1 MLTKV
6 QWADAFRRGLFADGK
21 YRSGLLEDHDKRLNF
36 SSKFGSSCTLLCSKG
51 QWMLLRRQQFLFFI
65 MWKNTNLFYLLWI
78 VVYIK
83 TWNYVLLGSW
93 EKIYL
98 HFCKKKKSLS
108 CLFCYIL
115 TWVPDPDM
123 STKTVLNYCIQLV
136 WHGLQLCLVVVL
148 GGLCFNIIVR
158 VIIAHGKVSCHLP
171 YPRVLH
177 SNAIPLMSRSTPFM
191 R

>member
-51 QWMLLRRQQFLFFI
+51 QWMLLWRQQFLFFI

-98 HFCKKKKSLS
+98 HFCKKKIPILFILLYIDLS
-108 CLFCYIL
+108 PRSRYVHQDSVKLLY
-115 TWVPDPDM
+115 PA
-123 STKTVLNYCIQLV
+123 
-136 WHGLQLCLVVVL
+136 GL
-148 GGLCFNIIVR
+148 
-158 VIIAHGKVSCHLP
+158 AWATALP
-171 YPRVLH
+171 CCGARRFV
-177 SNAIPLMSRSTPFM
+177 F
-191 R
+191 